1 MMGGQGQ
8 LFVVTAP
15 SGVGKSTLIGRL
27 LERVP
32 GLEFSISTTT
42 RPCREGEREGH
53 DYHFVDR
60 ERFEAMVLAG
70 EFIEWAEVHANLYG
84 TTREGVEGRLSRGYD
99 VLLDIDVQGARQ
111 VRALGLPATFV
122 FVLPPDYDTLVERLS
137 QRRTETRDAL
147 VRRLESAAG
156 ESRAC
161 YEADYVVI
169 NECVDDAL
177 DELESIVVAARAAM
191 ARRRRLA
198 EKIVA
203 TFPDPGQD
211 DTGA

>member
-1 MMGGQGQ
+1 MMCGPGQ

-32 GLEFSISTTT
+32 GLEFSVSTTT
-42 RPCREGEREGH
+42 RLRREGEREGH
-53 DYHFVDR
+53 DYNFVDR
-60 ERFEAMVLAG
+60 ARFEAMARAG

-84 TTREGVEGRLSRGYD
+84 TTRAVIEGRLARGCD

-111 VRALGLPATFV
+111 VRALEVPATFV

-137 QRRTETRDAL
+137 RRRTETRDAL
-147 VRRLESAAG
+147 TRRLANAAR
-156 ESRAC
+156 EIRAC
-161 YEADYVVI
+161 FEADYVVV
-169 NECVDDAL
+169 NDRVDDAVG
-177 DELESIVVAARAAM
+177 ELASIVVAARAAR

-198 EKIVA
+198 EQIVA
-203 TFPDPGQD
+203 TFPDAGQD
-211 DTGA
+211 DAGA